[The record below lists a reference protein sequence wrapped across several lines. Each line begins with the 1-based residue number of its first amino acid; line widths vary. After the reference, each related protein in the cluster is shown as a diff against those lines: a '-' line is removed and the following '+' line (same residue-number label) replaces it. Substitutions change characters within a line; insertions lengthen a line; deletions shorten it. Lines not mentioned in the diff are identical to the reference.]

1 MKLPSFFYDIYSYN
15 SIFYMEEILYK
26 LVSLQKIL
34 PNHRICNFLST
45 YFIEITDYTTPIIT
59 EDSLQEIYEQI
70 EEFYSIASLLKEF
83 ENLLPV
89 LKNNKKI
96 SSRKIKFYKK
106 NFQEQI
112 EKLYSLKYKNMA
124 YSLFFLKKEINQQ
137 IEHIKKEKCF
147 FSSFS
152 PSLSTILEI

>member
-15 SIFYMEEILYK
+15 SIFYMEEVLSK
-26 LVSLQKIL
+26 LTSLQIIL
-34 PNHRICNFLST
+34 PNHRICVLLSA
-45 YFIEITDYTTPIIT
+45 YFMEITDYSTPVIT
-59 EDSLQEIYEQI
+59 EDSLQEIYEQM
-70 EEFYSIASLLKEF
+70 EEFYSIVYLLKEF

-106 NFQEQI
+106 NFKEQTT
-112 EKLYSLKYKNMA
+112 KFYSLEYKNMA
-124 YSLFFLKKEINQQ
+124 HSLFFFKKEINQQ
-137 IEHIKKEKCF
+137 IENIKKEKCF